1 MFLGVV
7 GVVSTVGGQ
16 DRLDLEP
23 TVVGGLNMLRLHLDR
38 LTRFVGFHGDTV
50 AFFFTG

>member
-7 GVVSTVGGQ
+7 GVALTAGGQ
-16 DRLDLEP
+16 DRLELAP

-50 AFFFTG
+50 AFFLTG